1 VRDDIIV
8 MRDETRNLTG
18 KRHHLF
24 EGEDP
29 PPSGVPTDARILE
42 GEGARL
48 QSLAQL
54 PTVGN
59 CLTKG
64 SPRRNLERRRG
75 QTGYGARAAAVTQ
88 ADVARNGLQGK

>member
-1 VRDDIIV
+1 

-24 EGEDP
+24 EGEDLP
-29 PPSGVPTDARILE
+29 RGVPTDARILE

>member
-1 VRDDIIV
+1 MRHDIIV

-64 SPRRNLERRRG
+64 APAATWRDDGGKQGMERG
-75 QTGYGARAAAVTQ
+75 QP
-88 ADVARNGLQGK
+88 L

>member
-1 VRDDIIV
+1 VRDDVIV

-24 EGEDP
+24 EGEDL
-29 PPSGVPTDARILE
+29 PSGVPTDARILE

-54 PTVGN
+54 STVGN
-59 CLTKG
+59 CRTKG
-64 SPRRNLERRRG
+64 SPPQLGET
-75 QTGYGARAAAVTQ
+75 TGANRVWSEGSRC
-88 ADVARNGLQGK
+88 DPS